1 MYIEAE
7 FYTYDHMIRGFVDTP
22 QERLSDFLNIKNDTA
37 VVIKDAEVSRLL
49 GRGKSPPIKMP
60 ETRMEKHSILFA
72 YPVERDMTTKS
83 IYRRSVRQ
91 IYQVAVIL
99 PNFELVGSIHL
110 TEKLEIRRVL
120 LSRSDDFIP
129 LTEATAIYSL
139 YPAITIWRSTIVFNK
154 NRMILIGEHVPTEN
168 PFAAPE
174 PPTQAPPR
182 TP

>member
-99 PNFELVGSIHL
+99 PNFELVGSVHL

-154 NRMILIGEHVPTEN
+154 NRMILIGEHVPAEN
-168 PFAAPE
+168 PFAASE
-174 PPTQAPPR
+174 PTTQAPPR